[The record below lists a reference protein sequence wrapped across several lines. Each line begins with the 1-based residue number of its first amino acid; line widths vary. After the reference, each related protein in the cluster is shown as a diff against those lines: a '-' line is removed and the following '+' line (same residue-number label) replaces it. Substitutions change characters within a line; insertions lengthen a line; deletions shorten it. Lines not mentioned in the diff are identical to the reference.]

1 MNQLPALGCQLFIS
15 EYIQRQLFVRL
26 YYGLPSLIGTVL
38 YNIFLWFTGVGG
50 LISLLSGS
58 SFSKDGNGNQ

>member
-1 MNQLPALGCQLFIS
+1 MNELPALGYQLFIS
-15 EYIQRQLFVRL
+15 EYIHGQLFVRL
-26 YYGLPSLIGTVL
+26 YYGLPSLIG
-38 YNIFLWFTGVGG
+38 NIFLWFTGVGG

>member
-1 MNQLPALGCQLFIS
+1 M
-15 EYIQRQLFVRL
+15 RL